1 MRYPCVLLTG
11 LYDLSHW
18 GGVRGAL
25 SLDGSVALDGAALH
39 GAVLH
44 GAAAQGLGRMHHGK
58 KVDWQTMWGEWSRR
72 R

>member
-1 MRYPCVLLTG
+1 MRVARG
-11 LYDLSHW
+11 LGRACMTYSHW
-18 GGVRGAL
+18 GGVRGE
-25 SLDGSVALDGAALH
+25 LDGAVLH

-44 GAAAQGLGRMHHGK
+44 RAAAQGLGRMHHGK